1 MWCRLYTSKLTSE
14 GQTLAKE
21 STIYFV
27 QLSVGERNFIL
38 RGNVGELANKNNE
51 EKNPTRIAKRL

>member
-1 MWCRLYTSKLTSE
+1 MPAVVFLTSKSTTE

-21 STIYFV
+21 STVYLV

-38 RGNVGELANKNNE
+38 KDSYLKHPISMRSN
-51 EKNPTRIAKRL
+51 